1 MQIKHPRA
9 RAVREPPVPGG
20 QVGLLPSARAARGA
34 PAPVGR
40 WLHRRAPFPGRH
52 WGLQPRARV
61 APAYS
66 PWWAGALQ
74 PHPMHDS
81 RPLRARAP
89 RAPQPQIGRGA
100 PAAGQSGACALGPRI
115 PFFEFTY
122 PEMQRKHIPRVN
134 GYQS

>member
-1 MQIKHPRA
+1 MFFHKRENDEGQSKKGSKLGIYILEMQIKHPRA

-20 QVGLLPSARAARGA
+20 QVGLLPSARAARA
-34 PAPVGR
+34 PPAHVGR

-74 PHPMHDS
+74 PHPMHES
-81 RPLRARAP
+81 RPLM
-89 RAPQPQIGRGA
+89 GRGA
-100 PAAGQSGACALGPRI
+100 PATRQCATCTPAPDRQGGSCCRP
-115 PFFEFTY
+115 
-122 PEMQRKHIPRVN
+122 
-134 GYQS
+134 